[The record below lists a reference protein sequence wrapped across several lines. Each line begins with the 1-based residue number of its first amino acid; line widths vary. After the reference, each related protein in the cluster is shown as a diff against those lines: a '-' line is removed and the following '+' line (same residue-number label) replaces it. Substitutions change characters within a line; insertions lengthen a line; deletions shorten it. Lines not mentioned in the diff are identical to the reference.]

1 MPASMQQNMAGENVQ
16 WTLNAALESP
26 PSPLALG
33 EVSNLLSTFNLQ
45 YPPTP
50 SLTAVRLLLP

>member
-1 MPASMQQNMAGENVQ
+1 MQQNMAGENVQ